1 MTDNDFE
8 KAFKAQGFFAVA
20 FGGVAFICKVA
31 VIMIAIPVFAP
42 FWVVGKLTQRWWD
55 E

>member
-8 KAFKAQGFFAVA
+8 KAFKAQGFFAIA
-20 FGGVAFICKVA
+20 LGGIAFIVKITVMCV
-31 VIMIAIPVFAP
+31 AIPIVTP
-42 FWVVGKLTQRWWD
+42 FWIIGKITQRWWD